1 MNYYRL
7 ADKVLAGDVITA
19 EEGLEVIRAP
29 DSDLKDILDAAQEVR
44 RYHHG
49 NAIKLHVLLNAKSGI
64 CSEDCGFCSQSSIS
78 KANISKY
85 RLLASEQIV
94 EAAKRAKKSHA
105 WKFCIVI
112 ASRGPDGHDMDVICK
127 AVKEIKETVKV
138 NVCTSLGI
146 LNLDQAKMLKEAG
159 VDRFNHNLETSPRY
173 FPKICSTHT
182 YQDRLNT
189 IDYCKKVCMGTCSG
203 GIAGMGET
211 DEDIVDLAFECKR
224 LDIDSIPVNFLN
236 PIDGTPLGSN
246 RNLTPQKCLGILAL
260 FRFVN
265 PTKDIRVAGG
275 REYNLRDMQPLA
287 LKVVNSMFTDGYL
300 TTPGKSF
307 KEDCKMVLEQGCEIL
322 EP

>member
-1 MNYYRL
+1 MV
-7 ADKVLAGDVITA
+7 A
-19 EEGLEVIRAP
+19 
-29 DSDLKDILDAAQEVR
+29 
-44 RYHHG
+44 
-49 NAIKLHVLLNAKSGI
+49 
-64 CSEDCGFCSQSSIS
+64 
-78 KANISKY
+78 
-85 RLLASEQIV
+85 
-94 EAAKRAKKSHA
+94 AAKRAKQSHA

-112 ASRGPDGHDMDVICK
+112 ASRGPDGHDMDVICR
-127 AVKEIKETVKV
+127 AVEEIKSTVKI

-146 LNLDQAKMLKEAG
+146 LNFDQAKRLKAAG
-159 VDRFNHNLETSPRY
+159 VDRFNHNLESSPRY

-211 DEDIVDLAFECKR
+211 DEDVVDLAFECKR
-224 LDIDSIPVNFLN
+224 LGVDSIPVNFLN
-236 PIDGTPLGSN
+236 PIEGTPFGN
-246 RNLTPQKCLGILAL
+246 RQDLTPQKCLKILAL
-260 FRFVN
+260 FRLVN

-275 REYNLRDMQPLA
+275 REYNLRTLQPHA

-307 KEDCKMVLEQGCEIL
+307 KEDWKMIREQGCEIV